1 MALPLYEVFM
11 DTLQTRIQGCVPPD
25 YDYFEATK
33 VVRRR
38 LGEQL
43 TYEPGTVELFLGPV
57 TRTDALDQG
66 QYGSVE
72 YRFDALVVVHVLC
85 PPESV
90 EPAER
95 TVAQAV
101 RDVHHAIDIT
111 DRLDLA
117 TTCELS
123 SIENF
128 PASPG
133 ENAGATLTYTVTIH
147 HNERALETG
156 VS

>member
-1 MALPLYEVFM
+1 MALPIYEVFM

-25 YDYFEATK
+25 YTSFQATQ

-38 LGEQL
+38 LGEQF
-43 TYEPGTVELFLGPV
+43 TYTPGTVELFLGPV
-57 TRTDALDQG
+57 SRTDAMDRG
-66 QYGSVE
+66 QYGSAE
-72 YRFDALVVVHVLC
+72 YRFDAMVVVHVLC
-85 PPESV
+85 PPESI

-101 RDVHHAIDIT
+101 RDVHHAINTT
-111 DRLDLA
+111 DRLELA

-147 HNERALETG
+147 TNERALETG